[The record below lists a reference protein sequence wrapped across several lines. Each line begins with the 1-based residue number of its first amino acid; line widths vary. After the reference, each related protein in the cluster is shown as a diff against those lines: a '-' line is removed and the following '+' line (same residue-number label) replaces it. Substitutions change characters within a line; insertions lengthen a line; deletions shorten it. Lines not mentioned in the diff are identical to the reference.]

1 MGWVRPKKLY
11 GLATISE
18 FKVNFH
24 QPFVANMQSD
34 LFQGRRD
41 GDIFYWPNQ
50 SGKLRCPNKKKNEAV
65 AVACVFTMMLCLCK

>member
-1 MGWVRPKKLY
+1 MDWVRPKLWSKIRC

-24 QPFVANMQSD
+24 QDFIANMHSD
-34 LFQGRRD
+34 LFQEQRD

-50 SGKLRCPNKKKNEAV
+50 SRKLRCLKKKKNVTV
-65 AVACVFTMMLCLCK
+65 AVACVLQ